1 MRSLVKACLLS
12 LSLFQVG
19 AATPPPKPANANELK
34 MRIYQQIRNSS
45 AFQSGQ
51 VGVYV
56 QVLKTGRVVYSEN
69 ALKPMIPASNLKVV
83 TTAAAID
90 LLGPDFRYD
99 TELRG
104 GPADGNGVLHGNLYL
119 RGQGDPTLC
128 LPYVNPTSPWR
139 FFAKNLRDKGITN
152 VDGDLV
158 GDDSAFDR
166 EYIGQGWF
174 ERYLLDSYAAP
185 VGALSLNCNVV
196 ELTITSDG
204 VKTEPNSPGFQYQ
217 RLYKAGS
224 YDECW
229 ITRDRTSDVTVVRG
243 SVAPGS
249 VIKRTVTVGNPGT
262 FTLGSF
268 LNILKAS
275 NISIS
280 GKTRLVNLGNEVAR
294 STSAPL
300 IARYQSPRL
309 KDIIAQVNKESDNV
323 FAQHVFKT
331 IGYKSRG
338 QGTAANGESAV
349 RDFLRKH
356 NVDDTGLVMV
366 DGSGL
371 STTDRITPRQLVGV
385 VEIMWRHKHGQSY
398 VDSLPTGGE
407 GTLTSRLGG
416 LTLRAKTGTLDEHS
430 ALTGYLVSAYGQTL
444 GFSILVNNVPQT
456 WSGVELEDKILHTL
470 AAWDQPL

>member
-1 MRSLVKACLLS
+1 MRSLISSCFLS
-12 LSLFQVG
+12 LSLLG
-19 AATPPPKPANANELK
+19 AATATPPPKPANANELK
-34 MRIYQQIRNSS
+34 MRIYQQIHNSP
-45 AFQSGQ
+45 AFRDGQ

-56 QVLKTGRVVYSEN
+56 QVLKSGRVVYSEN

-90 LLGPDFRYD
+90 LLGPDFRYS

-104 GPADGNGVLHGNLYL
+104 GPVDHGSLRGNLYL
-119 RGQGDPTLC
+119 KGQGDPTLC
-128 LPYVNPTSPWR
+128 LPYVNPTGPWY
-139 FFAKNLRDKGITN
+139 FFAKQLKEKGISS
-152 VDGDLV
+152 VEGDLV

-166 EYIGQGWF
+166 EYIGRGWF
-174 ERYLLDSYAAP
+174 DRYLLDSYAAP

-196 ELTITSDG
+196 ELTITSDS

-217 RLYKAGS
+217 RLYKTGS

-229 ITRDRTSDVTVVRG
+229 VTRDRNSDVTVVRG

-268 LNILKAS
+268 MNILKSS
-275 NISIS
+275 NITIG
-280 GKTRLVNLGNEVAR
+280 GKTRLIDVGNEVAR
-294 STSAPL
+294 SNAAPL

-331 IGYKSRG
+331 LGYKSRG
-338 QGTAANGESAV
+338 QGTAANGEAAV
-349 RDFLRKH
+349 RDFLRKN
-356 NVDDTGLVMV
+356 NVGDQGLVMV

-371 STTDRITPRQLVGV
+371 STLDRISPRQLVGV
-385 VEIMWRHKHGQSY
+385 VEIMWRHRHGQAY

-430 ALTGYLVSAYGQTL
+430 ALTGYLVSSYGQTL

-456 WSGVELEDKILHTL
+456 WYGVELEDKILHTL